1 VRRLLQLVSGVFI
14 LLSAALGWR
23 IVQVFQV
30 EPPTFGEPVASEP
43 GTPLPPAPRRRA
55 VSASTIDAIVD
66 GNLFETERGYR
77 EEEGGDADVS
87 EEPLPPP
94 TNIAL
99 NGVFVIRDDPMAI
112 VTDAGSG
119 NRQLTLHV
127 GDNVGEYQV
136 GEITAQRVTL
146 LGRSGQQFSL
156 ELDIKKGATVPVRTP
171 ARPAAGARPA
181 VPAVSTTPPRSQTAA
196 ERAQAARAA
205 QAQRAQA
212 AQASRAAARARAAA
226 GRAGAEAPGAPKD
239 PTQQRLEAL
248 RRLREAAAAR

>member
-14 LLSAALGWR
+14 VLSAALCWR
-23 IVQVFQV
+23 IVEVFQV
-30 EPPTFGEPVASEP
+30 EPPTFGQPVVSDA
-43 GTPLPPAPRRRA
+43 GTPLPPAPRHRA
-55 VSASTIDAIVD
+55 VSGATIDAIVD

-99 NGVFVIRDDPMAI
+99 NGVFVFKDDPMAI
-112 VTDAGSG
+112 VTDSGAG

-171 ARPAAGARPA
+171 ARPVPGARPGA
-181 VPAVSTTPPRSQTAA
+181 RVPAGPPPRSQTAA
-196 ERAQAARAA
+196 QRAQAARAA

-226 GRAGAEAPGAPKD
+226 GRAAATGAPKD